1 MYQDPAWEAA
11 RKTFELN
18 SIKINFFT
26 ILNIFF
32 IHIKLISA
40 TLSFMKP
47 HSEVEKLP
55 SISHQQ
61 KSTHRL
67 QGIISET
74 ERKDNEYVMKNWYF
88 LPKKKDLTPRAVINK
103 NQMPRL
109 NKPFPKKANISS
121 EISKFN
127 IKTMN
132 SSVIDQ
138 NKADAA
144 TFGFSPKIK
153 YRQTKIKT
161 NHLFTEESTQKNT
174 NESEITNAKKIFDL
188 AERVP
193 LPPINL
199 NKSHLGDEWLTPIT
213 APKTKK
219 FVTVSFNQLMLKNLY
234 KNQKTRKLLKNLL
247 LYNYVTLEEMNRKLK
262 I

>member
-1 MYQDPAWEAA
+1 
-11 RKTFELN
+11 
-18 SIKINFFT
+18 
-26 ILNIFF
+26 
-32 IHIKLISA
+32 
-40 TLSFMKP
+40 MKNRTDA
-47 HSEVEKLP
+47 EKLP
-55 SISHQQ
+55 SLSQQ
-61 KSTHRL
+61 EKINRRL
-67 QGIISET
+67 QGILSET
-74 ERKDNEYVMKNWYF
+74 ERKDNEYIMKNSYIQ
-88 LPKKKDLTPRAVINK
+88 PKKKDLTPRAVINK

-109 NKPFPKKANISS
+109 NKPFPKKTNNSS

-132 SSVIDQ
+132 SNVIDQ
-138 NKADAA
+138 NKADFAH
-144 TFGFSPKIK
+144 FGFSPKIK

-161 NHLFTEESTQKNT
+161 NHMLTEESTRKNT
-174 NESEITNAKKIFDL
+174 NESEIANSKKIFDL

-219 FVTVSFNQLMLKNLY
+219 FVTVSFNQLMLKSLY

-247 LYNYVTLEEMNRKLK
+247 LYNYITLEEMNRKLN

>member
-1 MYQDPAWEAA
+1 MKNRSEA
-11 RKTFELN
+11 K
-18 SIKINFFT
+18 
-26 ILNIFF
+26 
-32 IHIKLISA
+32 
-40 TLSFMKP
+40 
-47 HSEVEKLP
+47 KLP
-55 SISHQQ
+55 SLSHQQ
-61 KSTHRL
+61 KINHRL
-67 QGIISET
+67 QGILSET
-74 ERKDNEYVMKNWYF
+74 ERKDNEYIMKNSYIQ
-88 LPKKKDLTPRAVINK
+88 PKKKDLTPRAVINK

-109 NKPFPKKANISS
+109 NKPFPEKKDISS
-121 EISKFN
+121 EISKFS

-138 NKADAA
+138 NKADSAH
-144 TFGFSPKIK
+144 FGFSPKIK

-161 NHLFTEESTQKNT
+161 NHMLTEESTRKNT
-174 NESEITNAKKIFDL
+174 NESEITNSKKIFDL
-188 AERVP
+188 P

-219 FVTVSFNQLMLKNLY
+219 FVTVSFNQLMLKSLY

-247 LYNYVTLEEMNRKLK
+247 LYNYITLEEMNRKLQ